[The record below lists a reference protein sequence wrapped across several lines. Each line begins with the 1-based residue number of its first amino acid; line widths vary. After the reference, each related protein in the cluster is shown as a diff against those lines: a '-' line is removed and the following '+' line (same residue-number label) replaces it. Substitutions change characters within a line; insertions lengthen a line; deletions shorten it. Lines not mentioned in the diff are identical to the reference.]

1 LDKERDSSKSYA
13 HKIAQLRTQNDEW
26 VAMMGL
32 VRQETESVLH
42 RHHILLES
50 DMAMQASERL
60 HHEHE
65 EERIAD
71 ETAHKEEEEEAEPL
85 VQPLPEDG
93 EEQEPL
99 QAPAN
104 AEDTG
109 VPTVVAAVDEANDG
123 DDEDSNDDDDEE
135 LQGNTA
141 DWETGKRPA
150 DDLEGNSS
158 PSERKRRK
166 L

>member
-1 LDKERDSSKSYA
+1 
-13 HKIAQLRTQNDEW
+13 

-71 ETAHKEEEEEAEPL
+71 ETAHQEEEDAAEPL
-85 VQPLPEDG
+85 VQPLPQEQDGGDG
-93 EEQEPL
+93 EQVPL
-99 QAPAN
+99 QVPAN
-104 AEDTG
+104 AKDTG
-109 VPTVVAAVDEANDG
+109 VTFSGFQKSALFVFQARLG
-123 DDEDSNDDDDEE
+123 
-135 LQGNTA
+135 
-141 DWETGKRPA
+141 WK
-150 DDLEGNSS
+150 
-158 PSERKRRK
+158 
-166 L
+166 

>member
-1 LDKERDSSKSYA
+1 
-13 HKIAQLRTQNDEW
+13 
-26 VAMMGL
+26 MMRL

-42 RHHILLES
+42 RHHILLEL
-50 DMAMQASERL
+50 DVAMQASERL

-71 ETAHKEEEEEAEPL
+71 ETANQEEEEEEEEAAEPL
-85 VQPLPEDG
+85 VQPVPQEQDGGDG
-93 EEQEPL
+93 EQVPL

-104 AEDTG
+104 AKDTG
-109 VPTVVAAVDEANDG
+109 VPTVVAAVDDSNDG
-123 DDEDSNDDDDEE
+123 DDEDSNDDEDDEE

-141 DWETGKRPA
+141 NWETGKRAA
-150 DDLEGNSS
+150 DDLEGDTS
-158 PSERKRRK
+158 PAERKRRK